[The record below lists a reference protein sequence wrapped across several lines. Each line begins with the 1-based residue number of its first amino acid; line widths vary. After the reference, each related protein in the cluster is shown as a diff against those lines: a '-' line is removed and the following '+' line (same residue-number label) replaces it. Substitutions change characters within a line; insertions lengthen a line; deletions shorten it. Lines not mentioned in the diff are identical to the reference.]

1 MKEFN
6 KHAFDEIFRTGLS
19 APDLNEVD
27 EDWELMKALLQNAE
41 SRPLVPYYLIFVSSV
56 AALLLMVFSVVFNS
70 EETIKNPLAKIESN
84 SQKPALSAKAP
95 VNNKLVSPSFPET
108 AKYEGAKETTRIPE
122 SIYFS
127 RLSILNEQNEPT
139 LNESLLDLAN
149 ITSSFPA
156 DSSLSSIPNVQSLN
170 SKSLNEEIIKASSI
184 STDAENKSDEV
195 NGSTDLMETNDKSNP
210 SKNRLSLA
218 INFAPDLNGVE
229 QFQSNKISYSV
240 GAGLIYN
247 ISNKLSIEAGAAYGR
262 KSYQTGFSSFRPASY
277 RMFQVKANMVSSGF
291 DVMDIQLNLAYTL
304 LKKGKSSFGVGA
316 GISSYLM
323 LDEQYSFTYSNIYA
337 RGLSSFNTG
346 YQNNHFLGIANL
358 NFSFKRNLSNNVK
371 LAFNPYLKL
380 PLTDLGYGNI
390 RLRSAGVSVGIIT
403 NLNKSKK

>member
-27 EDWELMKALLQNAE
+27 EDWESMKALLQKAKR
-41 SRPLVPYYLIFVSSV
+41 RPLVPYYMIFLTSV

-70 EETIKNPLAKIESN
+70 EETIQNPLAKIKSN
-84 SQKPALSAKAP
+84 SQKSALTAKVP
-95 VNNKLVSPSFPET
+95 VNSKLVTPSFPET
-108 AKYEGAKETTRIPE
+108 AKYEGAEETTKIPE
-122 SIYFS
+122 SIYFN
-127 RLSILNEQNEPT
+127 RLNILNEQNEST
-139 LNESLLDLAN
+139 VNGSLLDLSN
-149 ITSSFPA
+149 IALSFPA
-156 DSSLSSIPNVQSLN
+156 DSSLTSTPNVQSLN
-170 SKSLNEEIIKASSI
+170 SKPLNDEIIIASSI
-184 STDAENKSDEV
+184 STDAESKSEEV
-195 NGSTDLMETNDKSNP
+195 NSSTDLMETNDKLNP
-210 SKNRLSLA
+210 TKSRLSLA

-229 QFQSNKISYSV
+229 QLQSNKISYSI

-277 RMFQVKANMVSSGF
+277 RMFQVKANTVSSGF

-337 RGLSSFNTG
+337 RGLSSFHTG

-358 NFSFKRNLSNNVK
+358 NLSYKRNLSSNVK